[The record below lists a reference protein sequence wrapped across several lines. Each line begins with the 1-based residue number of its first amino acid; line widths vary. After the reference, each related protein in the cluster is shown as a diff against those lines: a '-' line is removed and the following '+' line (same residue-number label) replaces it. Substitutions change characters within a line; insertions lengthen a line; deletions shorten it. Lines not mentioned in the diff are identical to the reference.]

1 MKSHDK
7 SHHVTDYFVICEKKL
22 GGLVRFLMVYYWAHH
37 TMNDHKHP
45 HNITIV
51 PYYWVIFNGKHQHF
65 MKHG

>member
-1 MKSHDK
+1 MTKVTISRIILSFAKKSW
-7 SHHVTDYFVICEKKL
+7 
-22 GGLVRFLMVYYWAHH
+22 GLVRFLMVYYWAHH

>member
-1 MKSHDK
+1 MTK
-7 SHHVTDYFVICEKKL
+7 VTISRIILSFAKKKL